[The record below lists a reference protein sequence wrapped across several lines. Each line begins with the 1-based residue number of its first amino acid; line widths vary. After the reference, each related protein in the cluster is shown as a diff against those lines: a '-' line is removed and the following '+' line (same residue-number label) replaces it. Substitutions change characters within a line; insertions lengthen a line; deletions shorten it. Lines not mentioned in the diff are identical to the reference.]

1 MLRHWP
7 CGAVPKNKF
16 GHWWDMNGYRSRRA
30 DVAFGLASYS
40 SHYPKVSTSTILQIT
55 VNTSHSSPP
64 ISSPPIRNL
73 HPSNGN
79 SQGQNGYPCTM
90 SEKIGTEDFGPV
102 WSRCKLPWC
111 NPMLCL
117 SLCWHLT
124 SRKWELQKPVAWLWP
139 RIVMTTH
146 LSCVKRDSIP
156 TSSYIYPPPPRI
168 EKSKWV

>member
-1 MLRHWP
+1 MLRLWP

-30 DVAFGLASYS
+30 DVAFCLASYS
-40 SHYPKVSTSTILQIT
+40 SHSL
-55 VNTSHSSPP
+55 NF
-64 ISSPPIRNL
+64 N
-73 HPSNGN
+73 HPSNYCKDVSFLPAN
-79 SQGQNGYPCTM
+79 FLPANPEPSPIKRKQPRAKRIPLHDVRKNWNGRL
-90 SEKIGTEDFGPV
+90 
-102 WSRCKLPWC
+102 WSRCKLRWC

-139 RIVMTTH
+139 RIVLTTH
-146 LSCVKRDSIP
+146 LSCLKRDSIP